1 MQLSHSG
8 LSVQFDVFII
18 AVNRARIENKQIVS
32 WCERKTWLA
41 HFMLLLL
48 FVFRFSSLRSFML
61 NAHSGSSSSSVVRMF
76 SDFSLS
82 SSLVWDICAL
92 CVYFETIAY
101 TIHNF
106 AAIDQLLAIRSRE
119 TVLFLFTA
127 QADLNVHVVFC
138 VQRATISIQ
147 NFTFHS
153 YELLEYVGQTTFK
166 PTNNRKCCRFKLS
179 FFPDFNYRNQYHN
192 SPGKML

>member
-1 MQLSHSG
+1 MSFSLFLISCLFPHILLYGSICLTLFHSMQLSHSG

-48 FVFRFSSLRSFML
+48 LFVFRFSSLRSFML

-82 SSLVWDICAL
+82 SSLVWDIRAL

-119 TVLFLFTA
+119 TVLFSSQLKLIWTCMLCFVCNA
-127 QADLNVHVVFC
+127 RRFRYKILP
-138 VQRATISIQ
+138 SI
-147 NFTFHS
+147 H
-153 YELLEYVGQTTFK
+153 
-166 PTNNRKCCRFKLS
+166 TNCLS
-179 FFPDFNYRNQYHN
+179 T
-192 SPGKML
+192 